1 MGKIYKAVFTCPTYE
16 EREVWYVS
24 SKRAAQVMLSR
35 QVKTKGT
42 SQLQSKYKDVDYDM
56 TVTPVFEEEGWSGI
70 DPRN

>member
-1 MGKIYKAVFTCPTYE
+1 
-16 EREVWYVS
+16 
-24 SKRAAQVMLSR
+24 MLSR